1 MRWILMWRGL
11 HSQRFRGNRYDA
23 AGWMRSLGYAR
34 DELCLESTNQAVF
47 SV

>member
-23 AGWMRSLGYAR
+23 AGWMRSFGYAQDDR
-34 DELCLESTNQAVF
+34 LVYQPN
-47 SV
+47 